1 MFIPDPPTSDLYS
14 EVVEPISIE
23 QGDLIRLSDFNKPK
37 DAYYEVINSE
47 IVPAPPK
54 GPFSLPGEFKAV
66 SVGGLGFSFSRIFEY
81 RFFYN
86 STANPTANFEAG
98 DTFTVS
104 GTSSTNNRS
113 FTVMEVKSINVASV
127 GTSITQTILVLAKGP
142 LFELIADGYGPNE
155 IVSSA
160 TFTFANTLNKLQV
173 TLNSPINLIKYKGD
187 ESFAIFKSKPDET
200 SVIVEHKKKD
210 GEVAQTLLIPEDI
223 SKEVKD
229 KIGDIV
235 KNINVDLS

>member
-1 MFIPDPPTSDLYS
+1 MFIPDPPTSGLYS

-47 IVPAPPK
+47 IVPAPSK
-54 GPFSLPGEFKAV
+54 GPFSLPGEFKMV
-66 SVGGLGFSFSRIFEY
+66 SVGGLGFSRRFEY

-86 STANPTANFEAG
+86 STATPTANFEAG

-113 FTVMEVKSINVASV
+113 FTVMEVRSSNVVSV
-127 GTSITQTILVLAKGP
+127 GTSITQTILVLAKGS

-235 KNINVDLS
+235 KNINVDLSQ